1 MAPVLYV
8 LLLQRQWVA
17 IGGVVACLPCP
28 AVVVSMTKGSRGC
41 CRAPVEC
48 VQSGPEA
55 AHGASM
61 ASGAYLAKLA
71 AWYSAGYNGA
81 VQVVQLHPDL
91 K

>member
-1 MAPVLYV
+1 
-8 LLLQRQWVA
+8 
-17 IGGVVACLPCP
+17 
-28 AVVVSMTKGSRGC
+28 MTKGSRGC

-81 VQVVQLHPDL
+81 VQVVQERNRLPVCCVACLHPAYASKDNGS
-91 K
+91 